1 VLFLPDKLE
10 PNHEYAVLG
19 YFRVYNYSNKN
30 AAVNLLGIVTGVCLA
45 LVVWSVAKLLS
56 KNAALSDNEG
66 QNDAGNNRRKTVDCR
81 VIEK

>member
-1 VLFLPDKLE
+1 MLFLPGELE
-10 PNHEYAVLG
+10 SDHEYAVLG
-19 YFRVYNYSNKN
+19 YFRVYNYLNKN

-56 KNAALSDNEG
+56 KNAALSDCEG
-66 QNDAGNNRRKTVDCR
+66 QNDPDSSHRKTVDCR

>member
-1 VLFLPDKLE
+1 M
-10 PNHEYAVLG
+10 
-19 YFRVYNYSNKN
+19 YNYSNKN

-66 QNDAGNNRRKTVDCR
+66 QNDPGNNRRKTVDCR

>member
-1 VLFLPDKLE
+1 
-10 PNHEYAVLG
+10 
-19 YFRVYNYSNKN
+19 VYNYSNKN

-56 KNAALSDNEG
+56 KNAALSDCEG
-66 QNDAGNNRRKTVDCR
+66 QNESDGSRRKTVDCR

>member
-1 VLFLPDKLE
+1 MLSLPGKLE

-30 AAVNLLGIVTGVCLA
+30 AGVSLLAIVAGVCLA
-45 LVVWSVAKLLS
+45 LVVWSVAKLLG
-56 KNAALSDNEG
+56 KKAALSDYG
-66 QNDAGNNRRKTVDCR
+66 CQNDAGNNRRKTVDCR